1 MGPPSAS
8 DLLFGLQKT
17 LRACGVDYEQ
27 TIRDFGQVAASEAR
41 LRGRRFGL
49 RDHVRGLLLSQL
61 SNQRPWRPIAQNL
74 EAIQRILLDYDPDAL
89 QQADPRGLA
98 NAICAIQC
106 GNRAILKQMNAL
118 DSNIATFR
126 RIESDFESLDKFV
139 TSSDP
144 FGIARAISTSGPYK
158 LRYVGPA
165 LALEYLRNVGIRAAK
180 PDVHVL
186 RILGGER
193 LAYFL
198 GKPTERE
205 AVQLVA
211 DLATQIGCNE
221 TYLDNLLWL
230 FCAVGYGD
238 ICGANPRCN
247 ICAFRH
253 SCRYPAFREGADS
266 TVVKPE

>member
-8 DLLFGLQKT
+8 DLLVGLRKT
-17 LRACGVDYEQ
+17 LTACGVDYEQ

-41 LRGRRFGL
+41 VNGQAFGL

-61 SNQRPWRPIAQNL
+61 SNQRPWKPIAQNL
-74 EAIQRILLDYDPDAL
+74 DQIRRIFFDYDPDRL
-89 QQADPRGLA
+89 QEADPRDLA
-98 NAICAIQC
+98 NAICAIRC

-118 DSNIATFR
+118 GANIATLK
-126 RIESDFESLDKFV
+126 RIERDFGSLDRFV

-144 FGIARAISTSGPYK
+144 IEIANLMSGSGPYK

-193 LAYFL
+193 LAYFS
-198 GKPTERE
+198 GQPTERE

-211 DLATQIGCNE
+211 TSRN
-221 TYLDNLLWL
+221 
-230 FCAVGYGD
+230 
-238 ICGANPRCN
+238 
-247 ICAFRH
+247 
-253 SCRYPAFREGADS
+253 
-266 TVVKPE
+266 

>member
-8 DLLFGLQKT
+8 DLLVGLQKT
-17 LRACGVDYEQ
+17 LKACGVDYEQ

-41 LRGRRFGL
+41 LRGLRFEL

-61 SNQRPWRPIAQNL
+61 SNQRPWWPIARNL
-74 EAIQRILLDYDPDAL
+74 DRIQRVFLDYDPDAL
-89 QQADPRGLA
+89 QQADPRSLA

-118 DSNIATFR
+118 NSNIATFR
-126 RIESDFESLDKFV
+126 RIETDYESLDRFV

-144 FGIARAISTSGPYK
+144 FEIASLISTSGPYK
-158 LRYVGPA
+158 LAYVGPA

-193 LAYFL
+193 LAYFP
-198 GKPTERE
+198 GRPTERD

-211 DLATQIGCNE
+211 DLASQIGCNE

-230 FCAVGYGD
+230 FCADGYGNV
-238 ICGANPRCN
+238 CGANPRCN
-247 ICAFRH
+247 ICEFRDT
-253 SCRYPAFREGADS
+253 CRYPAFSNGDAS
-266 TVVKPE
+266 TVLKL